1 MIWPLR
7 GFSETHGQVAFVS
20 TFALFMVPG
29 TLLSHWFM
37 SEYFPG
43 AALVPVAFVISVSL
57 FGVLAV
63 PVLVLHAGL
72 GAYLWITA
80 VVVFAFLGS
89 ATLRTFLERPPE
101 ASEGKENKCSL
112 LTRLSVGVLWIPFA
126 ALSAGLA
133 YASVAGAPRFYD
145 DMWVY
150 LAWVREY
157 LDADHLALVDP
168 YLGNKVAALSRV
180 KINGWL
186 LEQAD
191 FSKVSSIDPVQ
202 LVIRYL
208 APTLVL
214 VAMLAF
220 YALAL
225 TLLRKK
231 AAALFTGCLYAL
243 FFLLNLH
250 TSQFTFGGEF
260 IGRIAEDKFVAKF
273 FFLPVAL
280 CFAVAFIE
288 SRRLRYLGVFAFTC
302 WSAVAVHPVGLAI
315 IGLSMAGFGIA
326 HLAVSPL
333 RKESWTVMMKL
344 GAALVSFGVVPA
356 LFMLVTGKSFVA
368 LLKDADINSGD
379 PAVLANMV
387 FVVAKRNRILD
398 LGDGSYMMDPYLL
411 HDPIILGALLLGLPF
426 LLLRLK
432 KALAAQLLAGMLLLV
447 TVVCYVPPIATF
459 FGNEIVV
466 PGQLWRLAWP
476 LPLAA
481 VLTVGWMGWEATLRA
496 RKGLNRLRIPPQIT
510 AFVPLVLL
518 GAMIAVATP
527 ASIAAAEDVHEAG
540 GPPYDEPTC
549 FAPVFSWIRDN
560 ITKPSVVLAPDRQ
573 NTCIP
578 AYSAKANVVS
588 VRGSQVLDH
597 LQALERRAG
606 RKIEVPRRALDQ
618 RRFFWGA
625 TPQERWQILRHYN
638 VDYVMAYARGPTDKE
653 LRHLPGLSAVNVP
666 GEYFDLFKVEQRT

>member
-1 MIWPLR
+1 MTTYRFGLARRLQSLEAVTALLGTVALCMIWPLR
-7 GFSETHGQVAFVS
+7 GFSEAHGQVAFVS

-29 TLLSHWFM
+29 ILLSHWFM

-72 GAYLWITA
+72 GAYLWVTA

-101 ASEGKENKCSL
+101 ASEGKESKCSL

-133 YASVAGAPRFYD
+133 YASAAGAPRFYD

-231 AAALFTGCLYAL
+231 AAALFA
-243 FFLLNLH
+243 
-250 TSQFTFGGEF
+250 
-260 IGRIAEDKFVAKF
+260 A
-273 FFLPVAL
+273 
-280 CFAVAFIE
+280 
-288 SRRLRYLGVFAFTC
+288 AFTPC
-302 WSAVAVHPVGLAI
+302 SSCSISKPRSSPSGESSSVA
-315 IGLSMAGFGIA
+315 
-326 HLAVSPL
+326 
-333 RKESWTVMMKL
+333 
-344 GAALVSFGVVPA
+344 
-356 LFMLVTGKSFVA
+356 
-368 LLKDADINSGD
+368 
-379 PAVLANMV
+379 
-387 FVVAKRNRILD
+387 
-398 LGDGSYMMDPYLL
+398 
-411 HDPIILGALLLGLPF
+411 
-426 LLLRLK
+426 
-432 KALAAQLLAGMLLLV
+432 
-447 TVVCYVPPIATF
+447 
-459 FGNEIVV
+459 
-466 PGQLWRLAWP
+466 
-476 LPLAA
+476 
-481 VLTVGWMGWEATLRA
+481 
-496 RKGLNRLRIPPQIT
+496 
-510 AFVPLVLL
+510 
-518 GAMIAVATP
+518 
-527 ASIAAAEDVHEAG
+527 
-540 GPPYDEPTC
+540 
-549 FAPVFSWIRDN
+549 
-560 ITKPSVVLAPDRQ
+560 
-573 NTCIP
+573 
-578 AYSAKANVVS
+578 
-588 VRGSQVLDH
+588 
-597 LQALERRAG
+597 
-606 RKIEVPRRALDQ
+606 
-618 RRFFWGA
+618 
-625 TPQERWQILRHYN
+625 
-638 VDYVMAYARGPTDKE
+638 
-653 LRHLPGLSAVNVP
+653 
-666 GEYFDLFKVEQRT
+666 